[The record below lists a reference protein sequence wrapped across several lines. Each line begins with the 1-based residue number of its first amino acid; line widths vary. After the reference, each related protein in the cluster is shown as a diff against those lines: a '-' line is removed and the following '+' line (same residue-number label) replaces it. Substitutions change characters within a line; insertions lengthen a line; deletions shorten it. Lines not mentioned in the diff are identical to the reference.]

1 MIKIKKENFL
11 TICVFLWWIVL
22 FVFFVIIVN
31 EVSSLNFISQYL
43 FGTENS
49 YIISFG
55 IYLGGGCLLGL
66 ISNFKYDNECP
77 MIQFQLMFMLG
88 LIGSI
93 VMLLSPLFGWNN

>member
-1 MIKIKKENFL
+1 MIKIKKQHFL
-11 TICVFLWWIVL
+11 TICVFLWWIFS

-31 EVSSLNFISQYL
+31 EIPSLNFISQYL
-43 FGTENS
+43 FGTENG

-55 IYLGGGCLLGL
+55 VYLGGGCLLGL

-77 MIQFQLMFMLG
+77 MIQFQLMFVLG